1 MPQGLT
7 SNSANEVLQVL
18 FGNIGRLSWQRVTTE
33 QQLANI
39 KQQLTNTEQQL
50 ADTEQQLAGTE
61 QQLADTKKHN
71 VAPAIREAADQQ
83 RQRAYGALLQQCRLT
98 RVPLLGRSAHWRRAI
113 IKRKTAFLESS
124 GLFDAEWYLRQNIDV
139 AEAGVDPL
147 EHYIEHGFDE
157 GRTPNALVGKAYEA
171 AC

>member
-50 ADTEQQLAGTE
+50 ADTEQQLA
-61 QQLADTKKHN
+61 DTKTIMLPQRSVK
-71 VAPAIREAADQQ
+71 PADQQ

-113 IKRKTAFLESS
+113 IKRKNSFPGELWP
-124 GLFDAEWYLRQNIDV
+124 FDAEWYLRQNIDV